1 MLVSSISFRFISVL
15 LIISGTPVFADTSVV
30 NKNSDTVIT
39 GYGGPL
45 VNVNSRQFNRLR
57 PSVIT
62 PEPVARSRRPVVT
75 PQPYIHN
82 TETPEYQPIT
92 RSRRYRR

>member
-1 MLVSSISFRFISVL
+1 MVSSISFRFISVL

-30 NKNSDTVIT
+30 NRNPGTVIT
-39 GYGGPL
+39 GHGGPL
-45 VNVNSRQFNRLR
+45 VNVNSQQFSNRLR
-57 PSVIT
+57 PSVST

-75 PQPYIHN
+75 PQPYIRN

-92 RSRRYRR
+92 RSGRYRR